1 VARYQT
7 GGGRDLREELA
18 RHNNAFGNL
27 EVRGFVMDTLN
38 VAPARPVEGQ
48 TVKADGVNWNPGAG
62 GGVYQWRGG
71 AWVFV
76 G

>member
-1 VARYQT
+1 MARYTT

-18 RHNNAFGNL
+18 RLNNAFGNL
-27 EVRGFVMDTLN
+27 EVRGMVFDTLN
-38 VAPARPVEGQ
+38 VAPGRPVEGL

-62 GGVYQWRGG
+62 AGLYQYRGG